1 MVSGAAIG
9 FPAAVFALAGLLAI
23 VLLGVNR
30 LHAWR
35 DARIARLERQ
45 AAFML
50 TAWADGRGAPAGL
63 VPWAHLGRA
72 DRLVMLAC
80 WARTL
85 PLLEPRRSAAARA
98 GLRRDGMLDPVMS
111 GLRGRSTLRRAEACR
126 LLGRLG
132 GSDAV
137 APLVERLGDQN
148 PAVRREAIGA
158 LADLGAVEA
167 LVDIARAIDT
177 TNDWGNLLTTMRLVR
192 LGPRAVPTI
201 GALLASATSA
211 ETLKALLQVSGGLGA
226 AADPG
231 QVRLLA
237 LHRNPEVRVEA
248 LRTLGCIAPE
258 AESVTVCLAAMDDQE
273 WPVRAL
279 AAASLGRLGDPAAVP
294 RLERA
299 MGDPAYWVRHHV
311 TGALLALGS
320 AGAAALTRARKHQ
333 NPFVRDMAAQAL
345 WQGSRGRAA

>member
-1 MVSGAAIG
+1 MVSEAALG
-9 FPAAVFALAGLLAI
+9 LPAAVFALAGLLAVALL
-23 VLLGVNR
+23 VLNR

-35 DARIARLERQ
+35 EMRVAMLERQ
-45 AAFML
+45 AAIKL
-50 TAWADGRGAPAGL
+50 TAWADGRHAPDGL
-63 VPWAHLGRA
+63 VPWSRLGRA

-85 PLLEPRRSAAARA
+85 PLLEARRGAGARA
-98 GLRRDGMLDPVMS
+98 GLRREGVLEPVMT
-111 GLRGRSTLRRAEACR
+111 GLRRRSPLRRAEACR

-137 APLVERLGDQN
+137 GPLVERLGDRE

-177 TNDWGNLLTTMRLVR
+177 TGDWGNLLTTMRLVR

-201 GALLASATSA
+201 GALLASATTA
-211 ETLKALLQVSGGLGA
+211 DTLKALLQVSGRLGA
-226 AADPG
+226 AADPDR
-231 QVRLLA
+231 VRRLA
-237 LHRNPEVRVEA
+237 FHRNPEVRVEA
-248 LRTLGCIAPE
+248 LRTLGFIAPE
-258 AESVTVCLAAMDDQE
+258 AESVTVCLAAMDDRE

-279 AAASLGRLGDPAAVP
+279 AAASLGRLGDPIAVP

-311 TGALLALGS
+311 AGALLALGP
-320 AGAAALTRARKHQ
+320 AGAAALTRAREHD

-345 WQGSRGRAA
+345 WQAAREPAA